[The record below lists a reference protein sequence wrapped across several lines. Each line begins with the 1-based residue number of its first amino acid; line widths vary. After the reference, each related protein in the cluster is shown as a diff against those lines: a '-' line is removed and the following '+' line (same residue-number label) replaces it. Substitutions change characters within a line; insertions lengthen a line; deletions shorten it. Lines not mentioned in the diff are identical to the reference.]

1 MIKDQSGLEEET
13 KDPDRYNAIN
23 FKQPKKHPR
32 TLDELDKDP
41 DFQLLLDVPTFKVLL
56 GRLQWL
62 KLPEFALAPL
72 LPLAMMVLMPIS
84 LSSSRPSGP
93 HEPNVSFAIE
103 TKC

>member
-1 MIKDQSGLEEET
+1 MIKDQSALEEET

-23 FKQPKKHPR
+23 FKQPKKLPR

-62 KLPEFALAPL
+62 NLPEKCLGTLSNPSHTIFSL
-72 LPLAMMVLMPIS
+72 L
-84 LSSSRPSGP
+84 SRMNLRRL
-93 HEPNVSFAIE
+93 EKVSRILRF
-103 TKC
+103 